1 MSSYSLEI
9 IGSIAQA
16 QKEFAKIPGMTESA
30 AAKAALAWAK
40 NQEKM
45 RTEAEKTARKVAKE
59 MDEAARDAGKSFD
72 HMKRIGEKSL
82 GGIVGDISDVG
93 ESLMALGP
101 AGLLAAGGM
110 LAIGGTGAAI
120 AGAAAAIVALE
131 RAALDSVKALTEVK
145 SMELIT
151 EEQID
156 RVKEAN
162 IALDTVGLMAQK
174 LAFDLAAELAPEVK
188 RVSIAVADLA
198 FKLSDLYTSIGNT
211 KSLAEEFALFLAEFA
226 LLLAQNLSPTVITM
240 FAEASRVGGYFA
252 DAIISTLEA
261 VIELDSKLGELPLK
275 EEIAESLAVTRQ
287 LANPFH
293 MVADAIDADTR
304 AIAEYVTGLDGLDDA
319 QTAMSG
325 QLTRGEQLWQDVS
338 KRIEESEETT
348 HKMTEA
354 EREHAR
360 ELRALA
366 REEERL
372 AKENER
378 AKERAH
384 TEALRMHREALQL
397 LEERQ
402 RAVAQLVQLAD
413 KADDDQLSTY
423 QRQVKAVIDAYEQR
437 VKAAQEAFGHTAK
450 LAEDAALRDA
460 ALAAAAARQARD
472 LADVEIA
479 EMERVAEAEEIAR
492 QRSMALAEEQ
502 AKAEEELRK
511 RADAAQA
518 ARDAEA
524 ASRIE
529 AFQQR
534 FIELLAERMQAIH
547 QSVLDE
553 KQASIQSLEDRLQ
566 NDKDLTQAQRRQLQ
580 ERLDQER
587 AAYSATAKAQR
598 ALSAFEILL
607 RGAVAMAQAVAA
619 GPPPFN
625 AAAIAAQAALIALN
639 TAAALAAPLP
649 KFHSGSGRMAPDE
662 TPAIVRRGEAV
673 LSERAVQELNRGNT
687 GVLNQ
692 PQVQQIYWNG
702 RLMSEV
708 VGMALAT
715 PGPARRFVEAR
726 MPTGRGYR
734 G

>member
-101 AGLLAAGGM
+101 AARLAAGGM

-211 KSLAEEFALFLAEFA
+211 KSLAEEFALFLA
-226 LLLAQNLSPTVITM
+226 QNLSKALLAPITM
-240 FAEASRVGGYFA
+240 FAEASRVVGYFA
-252 DAIISTLEA
+252 DESISALEA
-261 VIELDSKLGELPLK
+261 VIELNSKLGELPLVLK
-275 EEIAESLAVTRQ
+275 EEIAESLAATRQ
-287 LANPFH
+287 LAKPFR
-293 MVADAIDADTR
+293 MVADGMDAGTR

>member
-101 AGLLAAGGM
+101 AARLAAGGM

-211 KSLAEEFALFLAEFA
+211 KSLAEEFALFLAQTLSKA
-226 LLLAQNLSPTVITM
+226 VLLPITM
-240 FAEASRVGGYFA
+240 FAEASRVVGYFA
-252 DAIISTLEA
+252 DESISALEA
-261 VIELDSKLGELPLK
+261 VIELNSKLGELPLVLK

-287 LANPFH
+287 LAKPFR
-293 MVADAIDADTR
+293 MVADGMDAGTR